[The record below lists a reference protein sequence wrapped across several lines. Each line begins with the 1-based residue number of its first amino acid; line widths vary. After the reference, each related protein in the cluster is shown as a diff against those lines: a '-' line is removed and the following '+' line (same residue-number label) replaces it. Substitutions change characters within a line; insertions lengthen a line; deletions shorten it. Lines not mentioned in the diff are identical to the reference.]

1 MYMYHYNVRW
11 KEGKKER
18 QTPEA
23 NEKMKN
29 ELPQVGFEPTTLCTP
44 DRCSYQLSYQGSP
57 AGRVQIKHLI
67 HLCEQ
72 VN

>member
-1 MYMYHYNVRW
+1 
-11 KEGKKER
+11 
-18 QTPEA
+18 
-23 NEKMKN
+23 MKN
-29 ELPQVGFEPTTLCTP
+29 ELPQVGFEPMTLCTP

-72 VN
+72 ANLNSVYVLEAKNALIHVYAQITV

>member
-1 MYMYHYNVRW
+1 MYIVHDNTSD
-11 KEGKKER
+11 ER
-18 QTPEA
+18 KTEIQTPEA
-23 NEKMKN
+23 NEN

-67 HLCEQ
+67 HLYKQ
-72 VN
+72 AN